1 MDTDAA
7 HAFKRVIRQV
17 AGLSLKDTRGETLMS
32 SLFSEL
38 CFNDLRDCSRRH
50 QKKERT
56 VPVNLHSAAIRS
68 LMKKSGGCKTLD
80 LEPSDWSSPLPHAG
94 AAVKASVHSAT
105 RASDSSLGL
114 NCVGLTKNKTNK
126 QLTKPHVLMSR
137 FQLFKLMA
145 RVWKSTP
152 GDSEAKSDAVRDAI
166 KKLWLC
172 RLLQPHVFV
181 QIQGH
186 ELEANERWLVLSS
199 GPNCLKVVK
208 VKSSPQ
214 EEEIYHL
221 TEKSYET
228 GCKSFL
234 VPSMDS
240 VQADSQFLFFLNL
253 LYVRHGMPAKH

>member
-1 MDTDAA
+1 
-7 HAFKRVIRQV
+7 
-17 AGLSLKDTRGETLMS
+17 
-32 SLFSEL
+32 
-38 CFNDLRDCSRRH
+38 
-50 QKKERT
+50 
-56 VPVNLHSAAIRS
+56 
-68 LMKKSGGCKTLD
+68 
-80 LEPSDWSSPLPHAG
+80 
-94 AAVKASVHSAT
+94 
-105 RASDSSLGL
+105 
-114 NCVGLTKNKTNK
+114 
-126 QLTKPHVLMSR
+126 
-137 FQLFKLMA
+137 MA

-186 ELEANERWLVLSS
+186 ELEANERWLVLSA

-240 VQADSQFLFFLNL
+240 VQARFTISFFSEPVVCKAWNASETLTPP
-253 LYVRHGMPAKH
+253 YFEGVRTVSCIWSIPFQPR